1 MAKNNRRES
10 GDDNEVCA
18 LSMLLYTINGHLIDY
33 YNENQPN
40 FVGTQW
46 QIN

>member
-10 GDDNEVCA
+10 GDDNEV
-18 LSMLLYTINGHLIDY
+18 LLYTINGHLIDY

-46 QIN
+46 QNN